1 MYATRCHNI
10 LKPSRLSK
18 QFRAKIS
25 FKAGFSASSKP
36 RIRTLGAARIMSW
49 TEQKIQMLKEMW
61 GHGYSASEIAKRLGG
76 LTRNAVIGKAH
87 RLKLS
92 SRPSPIKRD
101 EEGRAGMPPDVITP
115 IVRTSKKRAMMRQL
129 PPVALPST
137 IKPVKENL
145 SALDSLKRTEGIAVT
160 KAGERHCRWPIGDP
174 RSPDFRFCGCS
185 AYEGLPYCIDHA
197 RMAYQN
203 VGKKQRSGDGESGGD
218 FRLPGQ
224 TRY

>member
-1 MYATRCHNI
+1 M
-10 LKPSRLSK
+10 
-18 QFRAKIS
+18 
-25 FKAGFSASSKP
+25 
-36 RIRTLGAARIMSW
+36 RIMSW
-49 TEQKIQMLKEMW
+49 TEQKIQMLKDMW

-76 LTRNAVIGKAH
+76 FTRNAVIGKAH

-101 EEGRAGMPPDVITP
+101 DEGRVNMPPDVITP
-115 IVRTSKKRAMMRQL
+115 IVRTSSKKRAMLRPL

-137 IKPVKENL
+137 IKTQKDTM
-145 SALDSLKRTEGIAVT
+145 SALDSLKRSEGIAVT

-203 VGKKQRSGDGESGGD
+203 VGKKQRGGDGDSSSTGGD

>member
-1 MYATRCHNI
+1 MT
-10 LKPSRLSK
+10 
-18 QFRAKIS
+18 
-25 FKAGFSASSKP
+25 
-36 RIRTLGAARIMSW
+36 W
-49 TEQKIQMLKEMW
+49 TEQKIQMLKDMW

-92 SRPSPIKRD
+92 SRPSPIKHN
-101 EEGRAGMPPDVITP
+101 EEGMISASDPSLANV
-115 IVRTSKKRAMMRQL
+115 
-129 PPVALPST
+129 LPSMKST
-137 IKPVKENL
+137 RKRVMLRPLPVVPVPSTVKASVRE
-145 SALDSLKRTEGIAVT
+145 SFPVIEKTKRTEGIAVT
-160 KAGERHCRWPIGDP
+160 KAGERHCRWPVGDP

-197 RMAYQN
+197 RVAYQN
-203 VGKKQRSGDGESGGD
+203 VGKKQRASENSAPSE